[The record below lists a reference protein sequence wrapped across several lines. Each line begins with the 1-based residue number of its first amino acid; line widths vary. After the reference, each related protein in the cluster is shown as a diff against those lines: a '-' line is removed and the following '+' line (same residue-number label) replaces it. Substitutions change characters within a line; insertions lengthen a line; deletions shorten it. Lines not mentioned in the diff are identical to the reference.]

1 MRARVCGRVLLA
13 LAKARHQILATYP
26 RRTGCTM
33 GVFVCV
39 SVCVCVVDVIV
50 RVLNL
55 PRRVTVSRGTSFGGV
70 AAWEW
75 HQKLHLIIRP

>member
-13 LAKARHQILATYP
+13 LAKARH
-26 RRTGCTM
+26 R
-33 GVFVCV
+33 
-39 SVCVCVVDVIV
+39 VCVCVVDVIV

-70 AAWEW
+70 AEWEW